1 MQFVG
6 QGDEVHF
13 PAPPKD
19 AVKECCKTLHYSNAV
34 ERDRIKTQAQ
44 MVILPNAISQANK
57 AYDNLCKAAD
67 EYFQVATEIVDRT
80 KAIPERLEGDETR
93 EKVITTGR
101 TALGVGLGTVVDL
114 IHSGSVTPD
123 GIIIGAALGKFERDV
138 ERAIDVYAD
147 LVECTKALE
156 RVTKNLNK
164 SAEQF
169 NIKNQEVFNAIEEA
183 GGKMNGQTIE
193 YPLKSTQIARMFH
206 IQIWC

>member
-19 AVKECCKTLHYSNAV
+19 AVKECFKMLHSSDAV
-34 ERDRIKTQAQ
+34 ERNRIKTQAQ
-44 MVILPNAISQANK
+44 MVLLPNAISQANK

-67 EYFQVATEIVDRT
+67 EYFQVATEIEDKTQDVPD
-80 KAIPERLEGDETR
+80 RLEGKTTR
-93 EKVITTGR
+93 EKVSTTGR
-101 TALGVGLGTVVDL
+101 TALGVGLEAVVEL

-138 ERAIDVYAD
+138 ERAIEVYAD
-147 LVECTKALE
+147 LAECTEALE

-164 SAEQF
+164 AAEQF
-169 NIKNQEVFNAIEEA
+169 NKKIKRFLTRLKKQEVKWM
-183 GGKMNGQTIE
+183 GK
-193 YPLKSTQIARMFH
+193 R
-206 IQIWC
+206 